1 MPHFS
6 HANYIKTA
14 RVSFWDNTKQSE
26 KLEANKVD
34 SMYLDLANPKAL
46 KNKLGGKPQLEEY
59 IPSKKDGVNDNK

>member
-1 MPHFS
+1 MHPS
-6 HANYIKTA
+6 HVNYIKTK
-14 RVSFWDNTKQSE
+14 RVRFGDNESG

-59 IPSKKDGVNDNK
+59 RPSKKDGVNDNK